1 MSTSTATQM
10 RKWTGPAVFSFG
22 FRPLFLLAC
31 VWAAVAMI
39 LWIGMLSGR
48 VALPTVFDPVTW
60 HAHEFLFGYLSA
72 VIAGFL
78 LTAVPNWTGRL
89 PVVGWPLAGLCVL
102 WIAGRLAVGAS
113 AYLPA
118 GVVGVADLSFL
129 VALWAVI
136 FREIVAG
143 KKWANLPVLILL
155 ALFIAADALFHLE
168 AVQGESASQG
178 YGLRLGLGV
187 ALVLIM
193 LIGGK
198 VTPSFTR
205 NWLVKRGDTVL
216 PTPPMQRYDKAVIVV
231 SAATLLAWVARP
243 DAGLVGAA
251 LLIIAGLHSVR
262 LWRWQGVR
270 ALAEPLVWVLHAG
283 YAFVPL
289 GALAVGVSILFPATI
304 STAAA
309 LHVWTAGAIGL
320 MTLGVMTRASLGHS
334 GRALHAGAG
343 TTCLYAAVI
352 GAVITRLAADLFV
365 TYRVALLDVT
375 ALLWIAGFAGF
386 VVLYA
391 PLLLR
396 PKPAR

>member
-1 MSTSTATQM
+1 MSTSTTTQM

-48 VALPTVFDPVTW
+48 VALPTAFDPVTW

-72 VIAGFL
+72 AMAGFL

-89 PVVGWPLAGLCVL
+89 PVVGWPLVGLCAL
-102 WIAGRLAVGAS
+102 WIVGRLAIGAS
-113 AYLPA
+113 AYLPTA
-118 GVVGVADLSFL
+118 LVTVADLSFL
-129 VALWAVI
+129 AALWGVI
-136 FREIVAG
+136 LREIVAG
-143 KKWANLPVLILL
+143 KKWANLPVLIILG
-155 ALFIAADALFHLE
+155 LFIAADALFHFE
-168 AVQGESASQG
+168 AIQSGTASQG
-178 YGLRLGLGV
+178 YGLRLGLGM

-216 PTPPMQRYDKAVIVV
+216 PTPPMQRYDKAVILV
-231 SAATLLAWVARP
+231 SAATLLAWVAQP
-243 DAGLVGAA
+243 DADVVGAA
-251 LLIIAGLHSVR
+251 LVVIAGLHIVR
-262 LWRWQGVR
+262 LSRWQGVR

-352 GAVITRLAADLFV
+352 GAVITRLAADLFA